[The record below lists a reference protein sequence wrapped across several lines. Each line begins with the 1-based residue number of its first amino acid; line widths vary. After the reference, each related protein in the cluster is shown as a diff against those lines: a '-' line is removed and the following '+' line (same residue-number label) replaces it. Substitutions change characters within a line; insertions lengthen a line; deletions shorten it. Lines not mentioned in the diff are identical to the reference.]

1 MTVLITGVA
10 GLIGSR
16 FAEWILRTQ
25 PGVQVVGM
33 DNLSGGYLENV
44 PKGVNFYNVDLVR
57 DHAAVSEII
66 SDCKVDVIYHLA
78 AYAAEGLSP
87 FIRRFNYETNVIAS
101 VNLINA
107 AIQRGV
113 DKFIFTSSMAVYGNG
128 QTPPFSEET
137 PPSPI
142 DPYGIAK
149 YAVEMDL
156 EIARIQHGL
165 RYTVIRPHNF
175 YGVNQN
181 IWDRYRNVLGIWMY
195 QLMKDEPMTIYG
207 DGEQTRAFSF
217 VDDAMVPLWRAQDP
231 ECDGHTINLG
241 GIHEHSINQAC
252 EALIRVTGTRIRPI
266 HLPPRHEAKH
276 AWTTWQKSV
285 DMLGFKHE
293 VELEDGLGRMW
304 EWAQR
309 QPERPRKAWES
320 FEIDRGVY
328 SYWRKK

>member
-25 PGVQVVGM
+25 PGVTVVGM
-33 DNLSGGYLENV
+33 DNLSGGYVENV
-44 PKGVNFYNVDLVR
+44 PEGVRFYNIDLVGGP
-57 DHAAVSEII
+57 AAVSDII
-66 SDCKVDVIYHLA
+66 AENSVDVIYHLA

-107 AIQRGV
+107 AIQHDVR
-113 DKFIFTSSMAVYGNG
+113 KFIFTSSMAVYGNG
-128 QTPPFSEET
+128 QTPPFSEDT
-137 PPSPI
+137 RPSPI

-195 QLMKDEPMTIYG
+195 QILNGEQMTIYG

-217 VDDAMVPLWRAQDP
+217 VDDAMQPLWNAQD
-231 ECDGHTINLG
+231 ESSDGHTINLG
-241 GIHEHSINQAC
+241 GIHEYTINQAC
-252 EALIRVTGTRIRPI
+252 EALIRVTGTDTQPV
-266 HLPPRHEAKH
+266 HLAPRHEAKH
-276 AWTTWQKSV
+276 AWTTWEKSV
-285 DMLGFKHE
+285 EMLGFRHT
-293 VELEDGLGRMW
+293 VELGDGLGRMW
-304 EWAQR
+304 NWACR
-309 QPERPRKAWES
+309 QPKRHRKTWGS
-320 FEIDRGVY
+320 YEIDKGLY
-328 SYWRKK
+328 DYWRK

>member
-1 MTVLITGVA
+1 MTILITGVA

-16 FAEWILRTQ
+16 FADWILRNHPT
-25 PGVQVVGM
+25 VRVVGV

-44 PKGVNFYNVDLVR
+44 PVGVDFHTIDLVHQHEAVDELVR
-57 DHAAVSEII
+57 DRR
-66 SDCKVDVIYHLA
+66 VDVIYHLA

-101 VNLINA
+101 ANLINA
-107 AIQRGV
+107 AIQHSVR
-113 DKFIFTSSMAVYGNG
+113 KIIFTSSMAVYGNG

-137 PPSPI
+137 RPSPI

-195 QLMKDEPMTIYG
+195 QILNGEQMTIYG

-217 VDDAMVPLWRAQDP
+217 VDDAMQPLWNSQD
-231 ECDGHTINLG
+231 EGCDGHTVNLG
-241 GIHEHSINQAC
+241 GIHEYSINDAC
-252 EALIRVTGTRIRPI
+252 DALIRVTGTALRPV
-266 HLPPRHEAKH
+266 HLEPRHEAKH
-276 AWTTWQKSV
+276 AWTTWEKSV
-285 DMLGFKHE
+285 DMLGFRHTID
-293 VELEDGLGRMW
+293 LDDGLGRMW
-304 EWAQR
+304 RWAQT
-309 QPERPRKAWES
+309 QPVRPRKSWERY
-320 FEIDRGVY
+320 EIDKGLY
-328 SYWRKK
+328 GYWRK

>member
-16 FAEWILRTQ
+16 FADWILRTK
-25 PGVQVVGM
+25 PGVRVIGV
-33 DNLSGGYLENV
+33 DNLSGGYIEHV
-44 PKGVNFYNVDLVR
+44 PADVVFYNIDLVKN
-57 DHAAVSEII
+57 HEAVSRIVSEQR
-66 SDCKVDVIYHLA
+66 VDVIYHLA

-101 VNLINA
+101 ANLINA
-107 AIQRGV
+107 AIQHDV
-113 DKFIFTSSMAVYGNG
+113 KKFVFTSSMAVYGNG

-165 RYTVIRPHNF
+165 RYTIIRPHNF

-181 IWDRYRNVLGIWMY
+181 IWDRYRNVLGIWMC
-195 QLMKDEPMTIYG
+195 QIMAGEPMTIYG

-217 VDDAMVPLWRAQDP
+217 VDDAMHPLWMAQSA

-241 GIHEHSINQAC
+241 GIHEHTINQAC
-252 EALIRVTGTRIRPI
+252 EALVRVTGTLIRPT
-266 HLPPRHEAKH
+266 HLEPRHEAKH
-276 AWTTWQKSV
+276 SWTTWQKSV

-293 VELEDGLGRMW
+293 VDLDEGLDRMW
-304 EWAQR
+304 QWALK
-309 QPERPRKAWES
+309 QPKRHRKSWES
-320 FEIDRGVY
+320 YEIDRGIY
-328 SYWRKK
+328 SYWRR